1 MNKIV
6 IIGGITGIGK
16 TKVANYIAK
25 KLNGEVIIGDSLQLY
40 KNFKIG
46 ANFYDCTE
54 RTVPY
59 HLLGEKDVYSDRIS
73 SFQYR

>member
-6 IIGGITGIGK
+6 IIGGVGK

-25 KLNGEVIIGDSLQLY
+25 KINGEIIIGDSLQLY

-46 ANFYDCTE
+46 ANFYDFTE
-54 RTVPY
+54 RKVPY
-59 HLLGEKDVYSDRIS
+59 HLLGERDVFNDRI
-73 SFQYR
+73 